1 MKERKD
7 GGVADRAETVMP
19 ADAAKRRK
27 RSAQAPA
34 RPVAPPPRHPTA
46 PAPWVT
52 ALLGWYAAN
61 KRTMPWRGHP
71 DPYAVWVSEIML
83 QQTQVDTVRPYFA
96 RFLEAFPT
104 IAALAAAADAPLL
117 KAWEG
122 LGYYTRVRNL
132 RKAAQA
138 VMSAHA
144 GALPRTAEG
153 LRALPGIGAYTAAA
167 IASICF
173 GEPVP
178 VVDGNVARVFARRN
192 ALPDDFKKEAPR
204 RALAAWLTPHIV
216 ASGSPADFN
225 QAMME
230 LGALVCT
237 PHNPACLLCPLRR
250 DCRAA
255 AEGTQEAFPVAP
267 ARKALPE
274 RKGVAVIVR
283 DAQGR
288 LLLARHTGERLLEGF
303 WELPERARLPFPSRR
318 TRRLGTYRQTFSH
331 FRLTLSVH
339 RAPTPEAPPPLPEGF
354 VWCAEPSALPLTT
367 ATRKILAAY
376 PEV

>member
-1 MKERKD
+1 MD
-7 GGVADRAETVMP
+7 
-19 ADAAKRRK
+19 
-27 RSAQAPA
+27 
-34 RPVAPPPRHPTA
+34 

-52 ALLGWYAAN
+52 RLLEWYAAN
-61 KRTMPWRGHP
+61 KRAMPWRGHP

-104 IAALAAAADAPLL
+104 VAALAAAEDAPLL

-122 LGYYTRVRNL
+122 LGYYTRARNL
-132 RKAAQA
+132 RKAARLLTE
-138 VMSAHA
+138 AHG
-144 GALPRTAEG
+144 GALPRTAEA

-173 GEPVP
+173 GAPAP
-178 VVDGNVARVFARRN
+178 VVDGNVARVIARRN
-192 ALPDDFKKEAPR
+192 ALPDGFRKEPPR
-204 RALAAWLTPHIV
+204 RALAAWLTPHIA
-216 ASGSPADFN
+216 ASGSPSDFN

-237 PHNPACLLCPLRR
+237 PHRPACLLCPLRP

-255 AEGTQEAFPVAP
+255 AEGTQEAFPVVA

-274 RKGVAVIVR
+274 RKGLVVILR
-283 DAQGR
+283 DARGR
-288 LLLARHTGERLLEGF
+288 LLLTRHEGERLLAGF
-303 WELPERARLPFPSRR
+303 WELPERARLPFAPGR

-339 RAPTPEAPPPLPEGF
+339 QAPVPAAPPALPEAYG
-354 VWCAEPSALPLTT
+354 W
-367 ATRKILAAY
+367 
-376 PEV
+376 

>member
-1 MKERKD
+1 
-7 GGVADRAETVMP
+7 
-19 ADAAKRRK
+19 
-27 RSAQAPA
+27 
-34 RPVAPPPRHPTA
+34 
-46 PAPWVT
+46 
-52 ALLGWYAAN
+52 
-61 KRTMPWRGHP
+61 MPWRGHP

-104 IAALAAAADAPLL
+104 IAALAAAEDAPLL

-138 VMSAHA
+138 VMTAHG
-144 GALPRTAEG
+144 GALPRTAEA
-153 LRALPGIGAYTAAA
+153 LRTLPGIGAYTAAA

-192 ALPDDFKKEAPR
+192 ALPDDFKKEPPR
-204 RALAAWLTPHIV
+204 RALAAWLTPHIA
-216 ASGSPADFN
+216 ASGAPSDFN

-237 PHNPACLLCPLRR
+237 PHRPACLLCPLRPE
-250 DCRAA
+250 CRAA
-255 AEGTQEAFPVAP
+255 AEGRQEDFPVAP

-274 RKGVAVIVR
+274 RKGRVVVVR

-288 LLLARHTGERLLEGF
+288 LLLKRHSGERLLEGF
-303 WELPERARLPFPSRR
+303 WELPERDRLPFAVGK

-331 FRLTLSVH
+331 FRITLSVH
-339 RAPTPEAPPPLPEGF
+339 RAPTLETPPALPEDC
-354 VWCAEPSALPLTT
+354 VWCADPASLPLTT

-376 PEV
+376 PEA